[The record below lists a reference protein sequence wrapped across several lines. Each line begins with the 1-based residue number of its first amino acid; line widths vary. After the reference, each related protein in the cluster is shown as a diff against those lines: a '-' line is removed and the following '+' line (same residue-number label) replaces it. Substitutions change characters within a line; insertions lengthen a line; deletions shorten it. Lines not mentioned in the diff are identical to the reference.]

1 MTVLDLSAIGL
12 QIFLPLLLVAWL
24 AFAPMSSRLSFL
36 TQATAAGFV
45 LLALLL
51 VAVWMIPPWWTP
63 YLYLTLWLAAV
74 LWRTPTLMKSSD
86 TSSGRMLNYAGL
98 AVLLPLATLATFLS
112 VRAVAGYFPPD
123 GEAVIDIAF
132 PMGSGTYFVA
142 SGGASATI
150 NGHFITLNP
159 VTERQRA
166 YRGQSYGADLV
177 KLDKWGLRAS
187 GWRPADPAAYAVF
200 SEPVFAPCSGNILQA
215 GDGMADMIVPQTDVT
230 RLEGN
235 HVLIGCGDFAVL
247 LAHLR
252 KDSVLVQG
260 GDRVTRGQKIGEVG
274 NSGQSSEP
282 HLHVHVQRI
291 ADESAPIFSADP
303 VFVTVEGNFLVRNE
317 HVIISK

>member
-12 QIFLPLLLVAWL
+12 QIILPLTLVSWL
-24 AFAPMSSRLSFL
+24 AFAPLSNWLSFII
-36 TQATAAGFV
+36 QATAAGIA

-51 VAVWMIPPWWTP
+51 VAVWLIPPWWTP
-63 YLYLTLWLAAV
+63 YLYLALWLAAV
-74 LWRTPTLMKSSD
+74 LWQTSRLMKSSD
-86 TSSGRMLNYAGL
+86 ISSGRMLDYAGL
-98 AVLLPLATLATFLS
+98 AALLPLATLATFLS
-112 VRAVAGYFPPD
+112 VRAVAGHFPPD

-142 SGGASATI
+142 SGGAAATI
-150 NGHFITLNP
+150 NGHFITLDP

-187 GWRPADPAAYAVF
+187 GWRPTDPAAYAVF
-200 SEPVFAPCSGNILQA
+200 SEPVFAPCSGTILQA
-215 GDGMADMIVPQTDVT
+215 RDGMADMIVPQTDVT

-235 HVLIGCGDFAVL
+235 HVYIGCGDFAVL

-252 KDSVLVQG
+252 KNSVLVQG
-260 GDRVTRGQKIGEVG
+260 GDRVTQGQKIGEVG

-291 ADESAPIFSADP
+291 AEETAPIFLADP

-317 HVIISK
+317 RVSINK